1 MAIPRTQ
8 YSAFDSRKPCTGF
21 GYEACIHPVLVVLN
35 QSLDPVSLP
44 KLPRLCL
51 AVVGH
56 IESVEF
62 LAVDRWPQ
70 PGCISHA
77 QQRLEE
83 PAGAGAVIA
92 VQLAKLLDRP
102 VHFFT
107 ALGRDL
113 VGEACVQRLQERGVE
128 VHVAWRD
135 GPTRR
140 GISLVGGVG
149 DGSGDRSGDRA
160 ITVIGDRLTPVLSDP
175 LPWDVLQQCDGAF
188 ITAAD
193 AALVQAARSVPVLA
207 ATPRVGLAVLESA
220 GVQIDALIGS
230 GLDPA
235 ELVAPGDLVPSP
247 RVQISTE
254 GAAGG
259 LISTGDR
266 YSASALP
273 GPFVETYGCGDSFA
287 AGVFAGL
294 AAQWPLKTAIQLGC
308 QLGAACATRFGPY
321 G

>member
-1 MAIPRTQ
+1 MWHGAMDP
-8 YSAFDSRKPCTGF
+8 
-21 GYEACIHPVLVVLN
+21 LVVA
-35 QSLDPVSLP
+35 S
-44 KLPRLCL
+44 
-51 AVVGH
+51 AWW
-56 IESVEF
+56 
-62 LAVDRWPQ
+62 A
-70 PGCISHA
+70 A
-77 QQRLEE
+77 LEI
-83 PAGAGAVIA
+83 G
-92 VQLAKLLDRP
+92 
-102 VHFFT
+102 
-107 ALGRDL
+107 
-113 VGEACVQRLQERGVE
+113 
-128 VHVAWRD
+128 
-135 GPTRR
+135 
-140 GISLVGGVG
+140 
-149 DGSGDRSGDRA
+149 SGDRA

-321 G
+321 D

>member
-1 MAIPRTQ
+1 MNQP
-8 YSAFDSRKPCTGF
+8 FDP
-21 GYEACIHPVLVVLN
+21 E
-35 QSLDPVSLP
+35 SLP
-44 KLPRLCL
+44 QLPQLCL

-56 IESVEF
+56 IEWVEF

-70 PGCISHA
+70 PGLISHA

-92 VQLAKLLDRP
+92 VQLAQLLNRP

-107 ALGRDL
+107 ALGRDS

-135 GPTRR
+135 CPTRR
-140 GISLVGGVG
+140 GISLVD
-149 DGSGDRSGDRA
+149 DGGDRG
-160 ITVIGDRLTPVLSDP
+160 ITVIGDRLTPVLSDS
-175 LPWDVLQQCDGAF
+175 LPWDVLRQCDGAF

-193 AALVQAARSVPVLA
+193 FALVQASRAVPVLA
-207 ATPRVGLAVLESA
+207 ATPRVGLAVLKSA

-235 ELVAPGDLVPSP
+235 EAVAPGALTPAP
-247 RVQISTE
+247 RFQISTE

-259 LISTGDR
+259 VINSGDR

-273 GPFVETYGCGDSFA
+273 GRLIETYGCGDSFA
-287 AGVFAGL
+287 AGVFAGV
-294 AAQWPLKTAIQLGC
+294 AAQWQLEKAIQLGC
-308 QLGAACATRFGPY
+308 ELGAACATRFGPY
-321 G
+321 A

>member
-1 MAIPRTQ
+1 
-8 YSAFDSRKPCTGF
+8 
-21 GYEACIHPVLVVLN
+21 LN
-35 QSLDPVSLP
+35 QFLDPVTLP

-77 QQRLEE
+77 RQRLEE

-92 VQLAKLLDRP
+92 VQLAQLLDWP

-107 ALGRDL
+107 ALGRDS
-113 VGEACVQRLQERGVE
+113 VGEACVQRLQEKGVN

-149 DGSGDRSGDRA
+149 DQSGDRSGDQTGAGSGDRA
-160 ITVIGDRLTPVLSDP
+160 ITVIGDRLTPVLNDP

-321 G
+321 A

>member
-1 MAIPRTQ
+1 M
-8 YSAFDSRKPCTGF
+8 
-21 GYEACIHPVLVVLN
+21 
-35 QSLDPVSLP
+35 SLP

-56 IESVEF
+56 IEWVEF

-92 VQLAKLLDRP
+92 VQLAQLLDRP

-107 ALGRDL
+107 ALGRDS
-113 VGEACVQRLQERGVE
+113 VGEACVQRLQERGVQ

-140 GISLVGGVG
+140 GISLVGGV
-149 DGSGDRSGDRA
+149 GDRSGDRA

-321 G
+321 D

>member
-1 MAIPRTQ
+1 M
-8 YSAFDSRKPCTGF
+8 
-21 GYEACIHPVLVVLN
+21 
-35 QSLDPVSLP
+35 SLP

-92 VQLAKLLDRP
+92 VQLAQLLDRP

-107 ALGRDL
+107 ALGRDS
-113 VGEACVQRLQERGVE
+113 VGEACVQRLQEKGVE

-149 DGSGDRSGDRA
+149 DQSGDRSGDRA

-235 ELVAPGDLVPSP
+235 ELVAPGDLARSP

-273 GPFVETYGCGDSFA
+273 GPFVESYGCGDSFA

-321 G
+321 A

>member
-1 MAIPRTQ
+1 ML
-8 YSAFDSRKPCTGF
+8 SSG
-21 GYEACIHPVLVVLN
+21 
-35 QSLDPVSLP
+35 
-44 KLPRLCL
+44 
-51 AVVGH
+51 
-56 IESVEF
+56 
-62 LAVDRWPQ
+62 
-70 PGCISHA
+70 
-77 QQRLEE
+77 LEE

-92 VQLAKLLDRP
+92 VQLAQLLDRP

-128 VHVAWRD
+128 IHVAWRD

-149 DGSGDRSGDRA
+149 DGSGDRA
-160 ITVIGDRLTPVLSDP
+160 ITVIGDRLTPVLSDS

-273 GPFVETYGCGDSFA
+273 GSLVETYGCGDSFA

>member
-1 MAIPRTQ
+1 M
-8 YSAFDSRKPCTGF
+8 
-21 GYEACIHPVLVVLN
+21 N
-35 QSLDPVSLP
+35 QLLDPESSSQLQQ
-44 KLPRLCL
+44 LCL

-56 IESVEF
+56 IEWVDF

-70 PGCISHA
+70 PGLISHA
-77 QQRLEE
+77 KQRLEE

-92 VQLAKLLDRP
+92 VQLAQLVNRP

-107 ALGRDL
+107 ALGRDS
-113 VGEACVQRLQERGVE
+113 VGEACVQRLEDRGVA

-135 GPTRR
+135 APTRR
-140 GISLVGGVG
+140 GISLVDGG
-149 DGSGDRSGDRA
+149 GDRG

-175 LPWDVLQQCDGAF
+175 LPWDVLHQCDGAF

-193 AALVQAARSVPVLA
+193 AALVQAARAVPVLA
-207 ATPRVGLAVLESA
+207 ATPRVGLAVLNSA
-220 GVQIDALIGS
+220 AVQIDALIGS

-235 ELVAPGDLVPSP
+235 EIVAPGALTPLP
-247 RVQISTE
+247 GVQISTE

-259 LISTGDR
+259 LVSTGDR
-266 YSASALP
+266 FSASALP
-273 GPFVETYGCGDSFA
+273 APLIETYGCGDSFA

-294 AAQWPLKTAIQLGC
+294 AAQWPLERAIQLGC

-321 G
+321 E